1 MSSSLKRRHLA
12 AVPLLAAATLAALP
26 PSGPAQ
32 AAESTDT
39 VTVNVDVGAGIT
51 IDVTTTSFTLAGLPG
66 ATAATPAAVAVRVF
80 TNNPTGYTVSVEP
93 TAADLTGPGGAV
105 IPTSDLQVRDTT
117 VGGAYAG
124 LTPGTP
130 VTVNTKPGPSI
141 AAGDLYT
148 HDYQIVIPSVPQGI
162 YTGTLDYIAT
172 TT

>member
-1 MSSSLKRRHLA
+1 MRNALKRRLFA
-12 AVPLLAAATLAALP
+12 TVPLIVAGSFTTVT
-26 PSGPAQ
+26 PAQ
-32 AAESTDT
+32 AQTQDTDT

-66 ATAATPAAVAVRVF
+66 ATAATPAAVALRVF

-93 TAADLTGPGGAV
+93 TATDLTGPGGAV
-105 IPTSDLQVRDTT
+105 IPTADLQVRDTAT
-117 VGGAYAG
+117 GGAYTP

-130 VTVNTKPGPSI
+130 VTVNTKAT
-141 AAGDLYT
+141 AAVSTGDQYT
-148 HDYQIVIPSVPQGI
+148 HDYQLLIPSVPEGA

>member
-1 MSSSLKRRHLA
+1 MRSSLRRRHLA
-12 AVPLLAAATLAALP
+12 AVPLLAAATLAAIP
-26 PSGPAQ
+26 SSGPAQ

-51 IDVTTTSFTLAGLPG
+51 IDVTTTAFTLAGLPG
-66 ATAATPAAVAVRVF
+66 ATAATPGAVAVRVF

-105 IPTSDLQVRDTT
+105 IPAGDLQVRDTT
-117 VGGAYAG
+117 VGGAYTN
-124 LTPGTP
+124 LTVGTP
-130 VTVNTKPGPSI
+130 VTVNTKATASV

-148 HDYQIVIPSVPQGI
+148 HDYQILIPSVPEGI
-162 YTGTLDYIAT
+162 YTGTLDYVAT